1 MPRYLIL
8 QDPGHNRVY
17 FNASLG
23 MAKAELSVLCQ
34 SRDWPA
40 PRDRELAGIRYLQF
54 DTPEPLSAKDRVALA
69 QLSASYALF
78 STDDKLLA
86 PEPFGDANLIEDK
99 ISSLQKY
106 AGKTNEH
113 FTRLMINMARYALAS
128 PVENRPLRLLDP
140 VAGRG
145 TTLFEALALGM
156 HATGIELESRSVHE
170 TQVFF
175 KKFLEQE
182 RIKHAYKRQRV
193 AGKNKQEAVF
203 AEQFSFAPDKKSLA
217 QSPQTLTLIEG
228 DTLRAA
234 EFCKPNEFDLLVGDL
249 PYGIAHGNK
258 GQVHTSRNPVELV
271 ASAAPGWHRVTRT
284 GGVLALAWNA
294 HLISRQ
300 ALAEPLQATGF
311 RVLHHSPYDQ
321 LIHRVD
327 NAIRRDLIVA
337 VKQN

>member
-17 FNASLG
+17 FNASLS
-23 MAKAELSVLCQ
+23 MALAELSALCRARGWQ
-34 SRDWPA
+34 SAIDV
-40 PRDRELAGIRYLQF
+40 ELAGIRYLQF
-54 DTPEPLSAKDRVALA
+54 DAVNPLSTDDCKAIA

-78 STDDKLLA
+78 SLQGNLLA
-86 PEPFGDANLIEDK
+86 PEPLGKGNLIDEK

-113 FTRLMINMARYALAS
+113 FTRLMINMARYAMLPGNAD
-128 PVENRPLRLLDP
+128 RPLRLLDP

-156 HATGIELESRSVHE
+156 NATGVELESRSVHE
-170 TQVFF
+170 TQIFF

-182 RIKHAYKRQRV
+182 RIKHDHQRQRV
-193 AGKNKQEAVF
+193 AGKNKQDAVF
-203 AEQFSFAPDKKSLA
+203 AEQFSFGADKQALK

-228 DTLRAA
+228 DTLRTA
-234 EFCKPNEFDLLVGDL
+234 EFCKPRQFDLVVGDL

-258 GQVHTSRNPVELV
+258 GQAHTSRNPIELV
-271 ASAAPGWHRVTRT
+271 ASAAPGWHTVTRT
-284 GGVLALAWNA
+284 GGALALAWNA

-300 ALAEPLQATGF
+300 ALAEPLESAGF
-311 RVLHHSPYDQ
+311 RVLHQPPYDQ

-337 VKQN
+337 IKSD